1 MFDQLTK
8 ERDTAKEEQQILKQE
23 KKMIT
28 IEISKIKESNQQ
40 IKIDF

>member
-8 ERDTAKEEQQILKQE
+8 ERDTAKEEQQTLKQE